1 MSWNGSY
8 NKTASW
14 NGVTALIGPAGTNG
28 STGATGPQG
37 PQGFSTGAIYYFNLS
52 QVDVPTGFSQMS
64 LTPLFTAGQFVN
76 VAGPTT
82 GAFNYATFITDV
94 GNPGVISINA
104 GNWIFSM
111 TMKLDVPFTNQ
122 FMYAEIGTW
131 NGASFS
137 SINVG
142 EHVELNGGAVAQLYT
157 FSVSLPTTAI
167 TLTDR
172 IVVKFWVQ
180 NIAVAETFTGY
191 FEDDTVAQVVT
202 SLSAAIT
209 GSTGPTGPTGPPG
222 SDANAALWSQ
232 FPALQTVDM
241 GNFGL
246 DNVDSITGNVILPVD
261 AETIRLTA
269 DTGINI
275 VNYSDV
281 DITAENGNRGR
292 VNILA
297 EPGYNNGIGGEVHIT
312 ANGGSIPLTGIG
324 SGGLIELIATTPAL
338 TGLSSAIKMNAASVL
353 SYAGVVPIIG
363 SLAGYNYM
371 YGSAGTNILAGL
383 PSIFPNIPGTNYLY
397 GAAGLLPNIAGTRIE
412 NTLGVDKIVPL
423 SSFTN
428 LVIQGIPGGATTS
441 LASITSIDGAT
452 GPGGVPAM
460 PLTNVAS
467 INGIP
472 FPLIAASG
480 PTGPTGPTGPIGL
493 GYTTLTSS
501 TTMTIGLG
509 IQTFT
514 VNVPNTDTA
523 FNVGQRVRIR
533 NTISTYMEGVI
544 ISFSGTTMQ
553 VLIDYFSGTV
563 IPLSVWSISLTGDVG
578 TTGATGPTGLTGNQG
593 DTGATGPIGTGTYIE
608 AISTTTQSI
617 PASTATPILYT
628 AVPLSNL
635 INPILPFPTS
645 QLQVVNTG
653 IYDILYS
660 AQVLSTSNTDISFH
674 LQVNGIDVPNSASY
688 SAVKNNDLI
697 VLTCSFKQALN
708 AGDYIEIVAYSTA
721 GTVNIEYIPP
731 IPGAVPASP
740 GIITNIFR
748 LI

>member
-14 NGVTALIGPAGTNG
+14 NGVTNLIGANG

-64 LTPLFTAGQFVN
+64 LIPLFTAGQLVN

-104 GNWIFSM
+104 GNWIFDLVMS
-111 TMKLDVPFTNQ
+111 LDVPFTNQ

-131 NGASFS
+131 DGTTFS
-137 SINVG
+137 SINAG
-142 EHVELNGGAVAQLYT
+142 EPVELIAGAVNEHYRFGVA
-157 FSVSLPTTAI
+157 VPTTAI

-172 IVVKFWVQ
+172 IVVKFWVE
-180 NIAVAETFTGY
+180 NIAVAETFTAY
-191 FEDDTVAQVVT
+191 YEDDDVGQVIT
-202 SLSAAIT
+202 SLSAAVA
-209 GSTGPTGPTGPPG
+209 GATGPTGPTGPAG
-222 SDANAALWSQ
+222 SAANAALWSQ
-232 FPALQTVDM
+232 YPALQTVDM
-241 GNFGL
+241 DNFGL

-275 VNYSDV
+275 INFSDI

-297 EPGYNNGIGGEVHIT
+297 EPGFNNGIGGEVHIT
-312 ANGGSIPLTGIG
+312 ANGGSIPLTGVG

-371 YGSAGTNILAGL
+371 YGTAGTNILAGI

-441 LASITSIDGAT
+441 LATITSIDGAT

-460 PLTNVAS
+460 PITNVSS

-509 IQTFT
+509 TQTFT
-514 VNVPNTDTA
+514 VNVPNTQTA

-533 NTISTYMEGVI
+533 NTITTYMEGLI
-544 ISFSGTTMQ
+544 SSFSGTTMQ
-553 VLIDYFSGTV
+553 VIIDYFSGTA
-563 IPLSVWSISLTGDVG
+563 IPLSVWFVSLTGDVG

-593 DTGATGPIGTGTYIE
+593 NTGATGPIATGTYLSSFSNVSQI
-608 AISTTTQSI
+608 IT
-617 PASTATPILYT
+617 TATPILHD
-628 AVPLSNL
+628 VVSISNG
-635 INPILPFPTS
+635 INPDPGTAPYTGFEILSTGVYKLLSSVQFFGTGGNTD
-645 QLQVVNTG
+645 LAIWGVVNGTNVPDSATYTHVRNGDTG
-653 IYDILYS
+653 VITVELILSLTTGDIFQWYADS
-660 AQVLSTSNTDISFH
+660 VGGSGTCDIF
-674 LQVNGIDVPNSASY
+674 VYNAT
-688 SAVKNNDLI
+688 
-697 VLTCSFKQALN
+697 LT
-708 AGDYIEIVAYSTA
+708 
-721 GTVNIEYIPP
+721 IPL
-731 IPGAVPASP
+731 AP
-740 GIITNIFR
+740 GIITDIYK
-748 LI
+748 LS

>member
-14 NGVTALIGPAGTNG
+14 NGITNLMG
-28 STGATGPQG
+28 ANGNTGATGPQG

-64 LTPLFTAGQFVN
+64 LIPLFTPGQLVN

-104 GNWIFSM
+104 GNWIFDLVMS
-111 TMKLDVPFTNQ
+111 LDVPFTNQ

-131 NGASFS
+131 NGVSFS
-137 SINVG
+137 SINAG
-142 EHVELNGGAVAQLYT
+142 EPVELIAGAVNEHYRFGVA
-157 FSVSLPTTAI
+157 VPTTAI

-172 IVVKFWVQ
+172 IVIKFWVE
-180 NIAVAETFTGY
+180 NIAVGETFTAY
-191 FEDDTVAQVVT
+191 YEDDDVGQVIT
-202 SLSAAIT
+202 SLSAAVA
-209 GSTGPTGPTGPPG
+209 GATGPTGPTGPPG

-241 GNFGL
+241 DNFGL
-246 DNVDSITGNVILPVD
+246 DNVDSIAGNVILPVD

-275 VNYSDV
+275 VNFSDV

-312 ANGGSIPLTGIG
+312 ANGGSIPLTGVG

-480 PTGPTGPTGPIGL
+480 PTGPTGPIGL

-553 VLIDYFSGTV
+553 VLIDYFSGTA

-578 TTGATGPTGLTGNQG
+578 STGPTGATGLTGNQG

-617 PASTATPILYT
+617 AASTATPILYD

-688 SAVKNNDLI
+688 SALKNNDLI